1 MIDFARNAIGKLK
14 AKSWCARAVYISKK
28 APSESVNTL
37 KESTKSKILKGLL
50 HLLALLPPVHRIATL
65 LGRIAAHYPQLS
77 ITQVTRINIQLCFPQ
92 LSNEEQTRLV
102 KQNLIETGKTFSEL
116 GALWLWPKDRVLGL
130 VRQVSGEACLQEAL
144 QRGKGV
150 VLLTPHLGAW
160 EMAGLYASNHYPLTA
175 LYRPP
180 KLSGLQ
186 DLIHSARE
194 RAGGRFVPTDKTGV
208 RALYRALHQGQIAGI
223 LPDQVPNE
231 AGSGIFAP
239 FFGIPAYTMVLVS
252 RLARKTGATVIF
264 TYAERLPQG
273 FHIHFLPA
281 PVDIAADNLEIA
293 VRALNQGIEHCIQHC
308 PTQYQWSYKR
318 FKRRPEGEKAV
329 Y

>member
-1 MIDFARNAIGKLK
+1 MPVCHGRFLK
-14 AKSWCARAVYISKK
+14 PVSFLSLPITSASSIKILNV
-28 APSESVNTL
+28 
-37 KESTKSKILKGLL
+37 STKSKALKALL
-50 HLLALLPPVHRIATL
+50 HLLALLPLRTVHQIATL
-65 LGRIAAHYPQLS
+65 LGWIAARFPQLS
-77 ITQVTRINIQLCFPQ
+77 ITRVTRINIELCYPQ
-92 LSNEEQTRLV
+92 LSNEEQAGFV
-102 KQNLIETGKTFSEL
+102 KQTLIQTGKTFGEL
-116 GALWLWPKDRVLGL
+116 GALWLWPKEKVLGL
-130 VRQVSGEACLQEAL
+130 VREVSGEACLQEAL

-160 EMAGLYASNHYPLTA
+160 EMAGLYASKHYRLTA

-186 DLIHSARE
+186 NLIHQARE
-194 RAGGRFVPTDKTGV
+194 RAGGCFVPTDKTGV
-208 RALYRALHQGQIAGI
+208 RALYQALRKGEVAGI

-231 AGSGIFAP
+231 EGSGLFVP
-239 FFGIPAYTMVLVS
+239 FFERPTYTMVLVS
-252 RLARKTGATVIF
+252 RLAKKSGATVIF
-264 TYAERLPQG
+264 TYAERLPKGQG

-281 PVDIAADNLEIA
+281 PIEITADNLDIA
-293 VRALNQGIEHCIQHC
+293 VSALNQGIEQCIQNT

>member
-1 MIDFARNAIGKLK
+1 M
-14 AKSWCARAVYISKK
+14 
-28 APSESVNTL
+28 
-37 KESTKSKILKGLL
+37 L
-50 HLLALLPPVHRIATL
+50 HLLALLPLRTLHSIATL
-65 LGRIAAHYPQLS
+65 LGRLATHYPQLS

-92 LSNEEQTRLV
+92 LSNEAQEILV

-130 VRQVSGEACLQEAL
+130 VRQVSGEACLQQAL

-160 EMAGLYASNHYPLTA
+160 EMAGLYASKHYPLTA

-180 KLSGLQ
+180 KLSGLH

-208 RALYRALHQGQIAGI
+208 RALYRALHQGEIAGI

-239 FFGIPAYTMVLVS
+239 FFGVPAYTMVLVS
-252 RLARKTGATVIF
+252 RLARKTGASVIL
-264 TYAERLPQG
+264 TYAERLPQGQG

-293 VRALNQGIEHCIQHC
+293 VRALNQGIEHCVQNC

-318 FKRRPEGEKAV
+318 FKRRPEGEEAV